1 MLTSGAQT
9 ALALRQVV
17 SSPAHRLAVR
27 TRTCRAYKRRRQVTL
42 AMGVEKITIGSIP
55 AYEVGEKSAPAVI
68 VLQEWW
74 GVTDDLK
81 EIAVDISKRS
91 YRALIPDLYKGKVG
105 VEVEEAKH
113 IREGLDWDQ
122 AIKELYQTVEYL
134 RSTGSR
140 KVGCMGFCMGGAL
153 TLAMSQSG
161 KIDCGAPCYG
171 LPSEGHGE
179 AEKMKI
185 PLQGHFGRQDTFFP
199 VKDAEAFAKKCNDSG
214 GNFELFVY
222 DDAGH
227 AFLTAEDHR
236 EKLDQPLSS
245 DETRKL
251 AWSRIYKF
259 FDKHLK

>member
-1 MLTSGAQT
+1 MRDA
-9 ALALRQVV
+9 
-17 SSPAHRLAVR
+17 
-27 TRTCRAYKRRRQVTL
+27 QVTICL
-42 AMGVEKITIGSIP
+42 PV
-55 AYEVGEKSAPAVI
+55 
-68 VLQEWW
+68 QEWW

-81 EIAVDISKRS
+81 EIAVDISKRN

-113 IREGLDWDQ
+113 
-122 AIKELYQTVEYL
+122 
-134 RSTGSR
+134 
-140 KVGCMGFCMGGAL
+140 VGCMGFCMGGAL